1 MKLNKVRIND
11 LTFSIGSKVIC
22 DGITVNF
29 KRDSFTGIIGPN
41 GSGKSTLLKQ
51 IYRVIEPN
59 QGKIFIDDCNIR
71 DFDSKKLA
79 KIMAVLPQENQS
91 DFDYTVGDIVLMGRF
106 PYHNIFGSGCP
117 HEEDNL
123 IIKEYLDLVGLKDR
137 EHRFFKTLSGGE
149 KQRVL
154 LARALAQKSNLIV
167 LDEVTNHLD
176 IGYQYKILEILRK
189 LDLTI
194 IAAIH
199 DLNLAMK
206 FCDEIILIDGG
217 KVIDT
222 GKPRDVITETVLRD
236 IFRVNARIVE
246 DGDTTVIDYISSYY

>member
-1 MKLNKVRIND
+1 MKLNKVKIDN
-11 LTFSIGSKVIC
+11 LTFSIDSKVIC
-22 DGITVNF
+22 DGITINF
-29 KRDSFTGIIGPN
+29 KRDSFAGIIGPN

-51 IYRVIEPN
+51 IYRVIEPI
-59 QGKIFIDDCNIR
+59 QGKIYIDDFDIKN
-71 DFDSKKLA
+71 FDSKKLA

-106 PYHNIFGSGCP
+106 PYHSIFDSSCP

-123 IIKEYLDLVGLKDR
+123 IMREYLDLVGLKDR

-176 IGYQYKILEILRK
+176 IGYQYKVLEILRK
-189 LDLTI
+189 LGLTI

-199 DLNLAMK
+199 DLNLAMR
-206 FCDEIILIDGG
+206 FCDEIILIDEG
-217 KVIDT
+217 KVIDI
-222 GKPRDVITETVLRD
+222 GEPRAVITEKVLRD
-236 IFRVNARIVE
+236 VFRVNARIVE
-246 DGDTTVIDYISSYY
+246 DEDTTVINYISSYY